1 MVLPAAAA
9 PLSASETA
17 VEPRAGSLALAVS
30 AAAKAAVVAGS
41 GLMLS
46 CGLGLVVWAVTP
58 SSGAGPGAL
67 LRAGAAAFS
76 AANGMA
82 VTIGR
87 STLTLTPL
95 MLTII
100 AAALLAT
107 VSGRGRVVPHGRR
120 QESVAVGAAA
130 AAYGL
135 VVTVVGVMF
144 GGSGV
149 VRTDQWWRPV
159 ALALVIVGC
168 STLVRG
174 DGWRSFLTARLPI
187 WVPTAVRL
195 AAVAVS
201 TMLGG
206 GAVAVAIGLVRSVG
220 TSAAVQNLAAPGAA
234 GGLGM
239 TILGLAFLPNAVMA
253 GVGYNA
259 GVGFTI
265 GAGTYSPFGSSP
277 VGLPPMTL
285 LAAAPTGHDVA
296 RPTLLLF
303 LFPVLA
309 AALIGIGA
317 VARLER
323 RRDRLRAVVAAAAV
337 AAIALAT
344 MSVAA
349 AGGVAGGEWSST
361 GVPPVLLAVVLT
373 GVLGAVA
380 AAVVALSPVRMQ
392 TEMRSDLS
400 VDASAPAADAVPAAP
415 ETAADADPVID
426 SDTDLDDGGPEPAS
440 VAEVPVVA
448 EPASVAE
455 VPANPEPAVVAEPVV
470 LAEPAVVAE
479 LAVVAEPAAVTEP
492 VVVAEPAAADP
503 AGENRSPPSDDV
515 AAQCSTDTEAAA
527 QREVAGT
534 VQTEPTATGRDRR
547 EEDVNVESEADTDA
561 QLFDRLHPRNAGR
574 RAG

>member
-380 AAVVALSPVRMQ
+380 AAVVA
-392 TEMRSDLS
+392 
-400 VDASAPAADAVPAAP
+400 PAADAVPAAP

-426 SDTDLDDGGPEPAS
+426 SYTDLDDGGPEPAS

-503 AGENRSPPSDDV
+503 AGENRSSPSDDV